1 MSENGRFDLK
11 NELVLY
17 AEKFLDKSPTALG
30 PGKLA
35 INRSLDLD
43 TPAGLDDAAMVQ
55 SLLLDSEEYLQAMRT
70 FDQKRNK

>member
-11 NELVLY
+11 NELVLF
-17 AEKFLDKSPTALG
+17 EKEG
-30 PGKLA
+30 RLA
-35 INRSLDLD
+35 TITINRPKKLNALSLDLD
-43 TPAGLDDAAMVQ
+43 TPTGLDDAAMVQ

>member
-30 PGKLA
+30 LGKLA